1 MNAFEA
7 EDAYSQDN
15 LFVEIKT
22 DIDEFIHVL
31 SNNPHMSE
39 LKAQVDT
46 MFQALESQYSNVNMT
61 QRQIIDVRTKL
72 KTNVKNK
79 TEVTKSIE
87 DDLERFETLKKECE
101 NYNLKIDQVKFEEEE
116 KEKKLIEQK
125 IEISRLMQ
133 QKENDTLANFSA
145 KDVARKQELNSE
157 KDKLELELKETFD
170 KKEQTFDRSYKLN
183 LEKNEVEKICQQKRK
198 LLLDL
203 EKKKLELE
211 NKIGEAKVLK
221 DKTDAE
227 FKMLKID
234 STSKEEQLKKLNKET
249 DTYMEEKKKLISN
262 KESKDNEI
270 KDIKGQIQL
279 LQNKKIPQ
287 INHEK
292 MENQEKEKKL
302 REQIKDLIEEND
314 SKVKEYRDVVKETRL
329 ERKKADE
336 LDKKI
341 KKYNDK
347 LQDYLNK
354 IKVAQL
360 EGQRLEEEIRKREN
374 EFNKKR
380 GELINTQKDDT
391 AENQKLEKLAE
402 EVFEIK
408 NQITALNGAIRR
420 MEIKIRGMKN
430 ETLELDKE
438 QTNAE
443 KEKNLCAKLASD
455 ANMDHT
461 QALEKRK
468 KLDEAIAELKQKNI
482 DSESK
487 LKQQKKIYDALKAD
501 SKKFEK
507 KYIEAQSEIQ
517 NLQDDKIKK
526 DAKYNA
532 LKKDLV
538 GKQSVLKKTEDRL
551 EEYQDSVEKNIKIR
565 DELKE
570 ECDAF
575 KENIERYV
583 ENINSLQKMISQAEQ
598 DLQNQKKEMNVVLS
612 ERDFLSEQLIQRNEE
627 IKGLYEKI
635 KSLQQEEVKMHQ
647 QYEKLLLEI
656 ESNRA
661 TRDYL
666 IEEYEKTENIIKNI
680 FDLKVVK
687 IKLEKEVLIAKNKV
701 RSLED
706 ETKKHLNIHRWTKL
720 EYSDPEKFELIQQIN
735 SLQRRLNAK
744 TEEVAKKEEI
754 IQEKEKLY
762 IKLKHIVARQSGL
775 DMEEPL
781 SKYKAKIKEEGQ
793 RLKKLKE
800 EIKNYRLEI
809 KNYEYEIKRIV
820 NDTEKLK
827 REWFKRLDEQG
838 GFTNELLKQ
847 AEQQD
852 NLEENQLAENEN
864 EHGIANMDQEQDV
877 GDGTGYDDENENE
890 RGEMKED
897 ENEDVNANDENGGQ
911 YDGGYNDPNDP
922 GMQDNAQHQQNRP
935 KYNSA

>member
-1 MNAFEA
+1 MNTFEA

-22 DIDEFIHVL
+22 DIDEFLHVL
-31 SNNPHMSE
+31 SSNPNMAE

-198 LLLDL
+198 QLLDL

-227 FKMLKID
+227 FKMLKAD

-249 DTYMEEKKKLISN
+249 DTYMEEKKKLLAN
-262 KESKDNEI
+262 KEGKDSEI
-270 KDIKGQIQL
+270 KEIKSQIQH

-292 MENQEKEKKL
+292 TENQEKEKKL
-302 REQIKDLIEEND
+302 QEQIKDLKEELD
-314 SKVKEYRDVVKETRL
+314 SKAKEIRDLERETRNFKKKGDEYDKKVKLYKTQKEDLLKQIKAAKEEGSRLEKEIKDSEKEYTN
-329 ERKKADE
+329 KKNA
-336 LDKKI
+336 
-341 KKYNDK
+341 
-347 LQDYLNK
+347 LNK
-354 IKVAQL
+354 
-360 EGQRLEEEIRKREN
+360 G
-374 EFNKKR
+374 
-380 GELINTQKDDT
+380 QKDDST
-391 AENQKLEKLAE
+391 ENQKLEKLAK

-408 NQITALNGAIRR
+408 NKITALNGDIRR

-461 QALEKRK
+461 QALEKLK
-468 KLDEAIAELKQKNI
+468 KLNEAIAELKQKNI

-507 KYIEAQSEIQ
+507 KFIEAQSEIQ
-517 NLQDDKIKK
+517 NLQDDNIKK

-532 LKKDLV
+532 LNKDLV

-551 EEYQDSVEKNIKIR
+551 EEYQDSVEKNLKIR
-565 DELKE
+565 DELKD
-570 ECDAF
+570 ECNAF

-598 DLQNQKKEMNVVLS
+598 DLQNQK
-612 ERDFLSEQLIQRNEE
+612 
-627 IKGLYEKI
+627 
-635 KSLQQEEVKMHQ
+635 
-647 QYEKLLLEI
+647 
-656 ESNRA
+656 
-661 TRDYL
+661 
-666 IEEYEKTENIIKNI
+666 
-680 FDLKVVK
+680 
-687 IKLEKEVLIAKNKV
+687 
-701 RSLED
+701 
-706 ETKKHLNIHRWTKL
+706 
-720 EYSDPEKFELIQQIN
+720 
-735 SLQRRLNAK
+735 
-744 TEEVAKKEEI
+744 
-754 IQEKEKLY
+754 
-762 IKLKHIVARQSGL
+762 
-775 DMEEPL
+775 
-781 SKYKAKIKEEGQ
+781 
-793 RLKKLKE
+793 
-800 EIKNYRLEI
+800 
-809 KNYEYEIKRIV
+809 
-820 NDTEKLK
+820 
-827 REWFKRLDEQG
+827 
-838 GFTNELLKQ
+838 
-847 AEQQD
+847 
-852 NLEENQLAENEN
+852 
-864 EHGIANMDQEQDV
+864 
-877 GDGTGYDDENENE
+877 
-890 RGEMKED
+890 
-897 ENEDVNANDENGGQ
+897 
-911 YDGGYNDPNDP
+911 
-922 GMQDNAQHQQNRP
+922 
-935 KYNSA
+935 

>member
-1 MNAFEA
+1 MNSFEA
-7 EDAYSQDN
+7 DDAYSQDN

-31 SNNPHMSE
+31 SNNPVLAE
-39 LKAQVDT
+39 LKGQVDT

-116 KEKKLIEQK
+116 KEKKLIDQK
-125 IEISRLMQ
+125 IEISRLIQ
-133 QKENDTLANFSA
+133 KKENDTLANFSA

-157 KDKLELELKETFD
+157 KDKLELELKETQD
-170 KKEQTFDRSYKLN
+170 KKEQAFDKTYKLN
-183 LEKNEVEKICQQKRK
+183 LEKNDVEKLCQQKRK
-198 LLLDL
+198 QLLDL
-203 EKKKLELE
+203 EKQKLELE
-211 NKIGEAKVLK
+211 KQIAAAKLLK
-221 DKTDAE
+221 DKTDIE
-227 FKMLKID
+227 FKNLKLD
-234 STSKEEQLKKLNKET
+234 STNKEEQLKRLNKET
-249 DTYMEEKKKLISN
+249 ETYMEEKKKLATN
-262 KESKDNEI
+262 KENKDAQI
-270 KDIKGQIQL
+270 KDIKGQIKL

-292 MENQEKEKKL
+292 IENEEKEKKL

-314 SKVKEYRDVVKETRL
+314 AKTKEIRDIDKEARAYKKKGDEYQKKIDKYNLKLDDLL
-329 ERKKADE
+329 EKIKIARNEGMNLENDIRKK
-336 LDKKI
+336 
-341 KKYNDK
+341 
-347 LQDYLNK
+347 
-354 IKVAQL
+354 
-360 EGQRLEEEIRKREN
+360 EN
-374 EFNKKR
+374 EFTKKKS
-380 GELINTQKDDT
+380 ELTKGQKDDAT
-391 AENQKLEKLAE
+391 ENQKLEKLAE
-402 EVFEIK
+402 KVFEIK
-408 NQITALNGAIRR
+408 NQIAALNGANRR

-461 QALEKRK
+461 QALEKLK
-468 KLDEAIAELKQKNI
+468 KLNEAIAELKQKNI

-507 KYIEAQSEIQ
+507 KFIEAQSEIQ
-517 NLQDDKIKK
+517 ILEDDKIKK

-538 GKQSVLKKTEDRL
+538 GKQEVLKKTETKL
-551 EEYQDSVEKNIKIR
+551 EEFQDAVEKHIKVR
-565 DELKE
+565 DELKN
-570 ECDAF
+570 ECTAF

-656 ESNRA
+656 ESNRS

-744 TEEVAKKEEI
+744 TEEVTKKEEI

-820 NDTEKLK
+820 GDTEKLK
-827 REWFKRLDEQG
+827 KAWFKRLDEQG
-838 GFTNELLKQ
+838 GFTNELLRE
-847 AEQQD
+847 AENQD
-852 NLEENQLAENEN
+852 NLEENQQMENEEGNGVN
-864 EHGIANMDQEQDV
+864 EQEGENADEN
-877 GDGTGYDDENENE
+877 GYDDDENGRDNNVQEDENENF
-890 RGEMKED
+890 
-897 ENEDVNANDENGGQ
+897 DENGQQFEGE
-911 YDGGYNDPNDP
+911 YNDDI
-922 GMQDNAQHQQNRP
+922 MQNNLQQQGNRP

>member
-1 MNAFEA
+1 MNSFEA
-7 EDAYSQDN
+7 DDAYSQDN

-31 SNNPHMSE
+31 SNNPVLAE
-39 LKAQVDT
+39 LKGQVDT

-116 KEKKLIEQK
+116 KEKKLIDQK
-125 IEISRLMQ
+125 IEISRLIQ
-133 QKENDTLANFSA
+133 KKENDTLANFSA

-157 KDKLELELKETFD
+157 KDKLELELKETQD
-170 KKEQTFDRSYKLN
+170 KKEQAFDKTYKLN
-183 LEKNEVEKICQQKRK
+183 LEKNDVEKLCQQKRK
-198 LLLDL
+198 QLLDL
-203 EKKKLELE
+203 EKQKLELE
-211 NKIGEAKVLK
+211 KQIAAAKVLK
-221 DKTDAE
+221 DKTDIE
-227 FKMLKID
+227 FKNLKLD
-234 STSKEEQLKKLNKET
+234 STNKEEQLKRLNKET
-249 DTYMEEKKKLISN
+249 ETYMEERKKLLTN
-262 KESKDNEI
+262 KENKDAQI

-287 INHEK
+287 ITHERA
-292 MENQEKEKKL
+292 ENEEKEKKL

-314 SKVKEYRDVVKETRL
+314 AKTKEIRDLEKEARQYK
-329 ERKKADE
+329 KKADE
-336 LDKKI
+336 YERKIRKNNEKLDFLLEKI
-341 KKYNDK
+341 KEARSEGMTLEND
-347 LQDYLNK
+347 
-354 IKVAQL
+354 
-360 EGQRLEEEIRKREN
+360 IRKKEN
-374 EFNKKR
+374 EFTKKKS
-380 GELINTQKDDT
+380 ELTKGQKDDAT
-391 AENQKLEKLAE
+391 ENQKLEKLAE
-402 EVFEIK
+402 KVFEIK
-408 NQITALNGAIRR
+408 NQIAALNGANRR

-461 QALEKRK
+461 QALEKLK
-468 KLDEAIAELKQKNI
+468 KLNEAIAELKQKNI

-507 KYIEAQSEIQ
+507 KFIEAQSEIQ
-517 NLQDDKIKK
+517 ILEDDKIKK

-538 GKQSVLKKTEDRL
+538 GKQEVLKKTETKL
-551 EEYQDSVEKNIKIR
+551 EEFQDAVEKHIKVR
-565 DELKE
+565 DELKN
-570 ECDAF
+570 ECTAF

-656 ESNRA
+656 ESNRS

-781 SKYKAKIKEEGQ
+781 AKYKAKIKEEGQ

-820 NDTEKLK
+820 GDTEKLK
-827 REWFKRLDEQG
+827 KAWFKRLDEQG
-838 GFTNELLKQ
+838 GFTNELLRE
-847 AEQQD
+847 AENQD
-852 NLEENQLAENEN
+852 NLEENQQMENE
-864 EHGIANMDQEQDV
+864 E
-877 GDGTGYDDENENE
+877 GYADNENGHE
-890 RGEMKED
+890 IPEGEENGYED
-897 ENEDVNANDENGGQ
+897 DENGGNNVQ
-911 YDGGYNDPNDP
+911 EDENFDENGQPFEPEYNDPV
-922 GMQDNAQHQQNRP
+922 MQDNMLHQENRP
-935 KYNSA
+935 KYKSA

>member
-1 MNAFEA
+1 MNSFEA
-7 EDAYSQDN
+7 DDAYSQDN

-31 SNNPHMSE
+31 SNNPVLAE
-39 LKAQVDT
+39 LKGQVDT

-116 KEKKLIEQK
+116 KEKKLIDQK
-125 IEISRLMQ
+125 IEISRLIQ
-133 QKENDTLANFSA
+133 KKENDTLANFSA

-157 KDKLELELKETFD
+157 KDKLELELKETQD
-170 KKEQTFDRSYKLN
+170 KKEQAFDKTYKLN
-183 LEKNEVEKICQQKRK
+183 LEKNDVEKLCQQKRK
-198 LLLDL
+198 QLLDL
-203 EKKKLELE
+203 EKQKLELE
-211 NKIGEAKVLK
+211 KQIAAAKLLK
-221 DKTDAE
+221 DKTDIE
-227 FKMLKID
+227 FKNLKLD
-234 STSKEEQLKKLNKET
+234 STNKEEQLKRLNKET
-249 DTYMEEKKKLISN
+249 ETYMQEKKKLATN
-262 KESKDNEI
+262 KENKDAQI

-292 MENQEKEKKL
+292 IENEEKEKKL

-314 SKVKEYRDVVKETRL
+314 AKTKEIRDIDKEARAYKKKGDEYQKKIDKYNLKLDDLL
-329 ERKKADE
+329 EKIKIARNEGMNLENDIRKK
-336 LDKKI
+336 
-341 KKYNDK
+341 
-347 LQDYLNK
+347 
-354 IKVAQL
+354 
-360 EGQRLEEEIRKREN
+360 EN
-374 EFNKKR
+374 EFTKKKS
-380 GELINTQKDDT
+380 ELTKGQKDDAT
-391 AENQKLEKLAE
+391 ENQKLEKLAE
-402 EVFEIK
+402 KVFEIK
-408 NQITALNGAIRR
+408 NQIAALNGANRR

-461 QALEKRK
+461 QALEKLK
-468 KLDEAIAELKQKNI
+468 KLNEAIAELKQKNI

-507 KYIEAQSEIQ
+507 KFIEAQSEIQ
-517 NLQDDKIKK
+517 ILEDDKIKK

-538 GKQSVLKKTEDRL
+538 GKQEVLKKTETKL
-551 EEYQDSVEKNIKIR
+551 QEFQDAVEKHIKVR
-565 DELKE
+565 DELKN
-570 ECDAF
+570 ECTAF

-656 ESNRA
+656 ESNRS

-744 TEEVAKKEEI
+744 TEEVTKKEEI

-820 NDTEKLK
+820 GDTEKLK
-827 REWFKRLDEQG
+827 KAWFKRLDEQG
-838 GFTNELLKQ
+838 GFTNELLRE
-847 AEQQD
+847 AENQD
-852 NLEENQLAENEN
+852 NLEENQQMENEEGNGVN
-864 EHGIANMDQEQDV
+864 EQEGENADEN
-877 GDGTGYDDENENE
+877 GYDDDENGRDNNVQEDENENF
-890 RGEMKED
+890 
-897 ENEDVNANDENGGQ
+897 DENGQQFEGE
-911 YDGGYNDPNDP
+911 YNDDI
-922 GMQDNAQHQQNRP
+922 MQNNLQQQGNRP